1 MNVKYESGRPRG
13 TLQSS
18 ENMISI
24 NMPLGVFQVMVPF
37 NHTEFIG
44 ILNNHVNNKLVPM
57 SRIDDAVRRI
67 LRVKF
72 TMGLFENP
80 LADQNFV
87 DQLGSQ
93 VLISYCI
100 KINLLIKLV
109 HVLLG
114 MTKLTNYLMINKQA
128 HRDLAREAVRKS
140 LVLLK
145 NGDLLD
151 KPVLPL
157 PKNSSRIL
165 VAGTHANNLG
175 YQCGGWSV
183 TWQGVSGNNYT
194 SGTPSYCFVLGCP
207 AQLVPPSFHSAYL
220 IYSIM

>member
-1 MNVKYESGRPRG
+1 
-13 TLQSS
+13 
-18 ENMISI
+18 
-24 NMPLGVFQVMVPF
+24 
-37 NHTEFIG
+37 
-44 ILNNHVNNKLVPM
+44 
-57 SRIDDAVRRI
+57 
-67 LRVKF
+67 
-72 TMGLFENP
+72 
-80 LADQNFV
+80 
-87 DQLGSQ
+87 
-93 VLISYCI
+93 
-100 KINLLIKLV
+100 
-109 HVLLG
+109 

-194 SGTPSYCFVLGCP
+194 SGTPSYCFVFGCS

-220 IYSIM
+220 IYNITYLKPHTLICSIYRNHHPKCHHSRG